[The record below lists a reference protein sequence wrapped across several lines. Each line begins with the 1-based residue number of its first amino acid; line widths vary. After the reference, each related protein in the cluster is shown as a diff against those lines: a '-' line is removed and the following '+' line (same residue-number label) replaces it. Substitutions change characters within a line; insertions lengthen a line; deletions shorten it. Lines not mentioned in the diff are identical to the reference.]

1 MTFIAAIQVIA
12 TTDASLRLTVL
23 ELAVVVIINVMLV
36 WLPVLVY
43 LIVPEATGRWVNGIH
58 GLTGT

>member
-23 ELAVVVIINVMLV
+23 ALAVVVIINVMLV
-36 WLPVLVY
+36 WLFLAGSMLVASVVLLV
-43 LIVPEATGRWVNGIH
+43 AAFTD
-58 GLTGT
+58 